1 MEKHNSIDIFVR
13 ERLVKVLTNIK
24 ELQNRKFDADIE
36 DIKNY
41 DIEAAEI
48 FFSPKRHADIK
59 EELDKTTLELK
70 LLLAIDAEGLEFL
83 TEKLL
88 PDLKANM
95 PEENYKEIEALAV
108 ELIDLSTKDIEV
120 GSEAV

>member
-1 MEKHNSIDIFVR
+1 MEKHNSINNFVR

-24 ELQNRKFDADIE
+24 ELQARKFDADIE
-36 DIKNY
+36 DVKNH
-41 DIEAAEI
+41 DIDVSEI
-48 FFSPKRHADIK
+48 FFSPKRHTDIK

-70 LLLAIDAEGLEFL
+70 LLLAIDVEGLEFL

-88 PDLKANM
+88 PDLKAKM
-95 PEENYKEIEALAV
+95 PEEHYKEIENLAV